1 MTAARPLALA
11 SLLLT
16 FACAPL
22 TAADK
27 PADKGTLPA
36 EVSFY
41 KDVRP
46 LFQQHCNGC
55 HQPAKPSGGFVMT
68 SRAELL
74 KAGESEKPGVVP
86 GQPDASN
93 LVSQV
98 TPHDGKKPLMPRNQ
112 PPLADR
118 DVALIK
124 KWIAQGAKDDTPVS
138 DRVVIDMD
146 HPPAYLAPPVI
157 ASLAYSP
164 DGKLLA
170 VAGRHEVLLHK
181 ADGSG
186 LVARLVGQAER
197 VQSIAFSPDG
207 KYLAVAG
214 GSPALFG
221 EVQVWDVEKKK
232 LRTSHSVT
240 FDTLYGVSWSHDGGK
255 VAFGCADNT
264 VRAIDAATG
273 KQVLYQGAHNDWVLG
288 TAFSSDSEYL
298 VSVSRDMTVKLT
310 HVPTQRFIDNITS
323 ITPGVLKGG
332 IDTVALRPTKEK
344 RKVKPKDISIGEV
357 KEYIYDEVLFGGSDG
372 APKLYK
378 MHRETKRV
386 IGDDANK
393 VRFYEA
399 MPGLIES
406 VAFSADGKLFA
417 AASRSSGTGEVR
429 VYQVDQEK
437 RVSTLEGQKG
447 GVFAVA
453 FSPDSKTVASAGFDG
468 LVRLNDAMTG
478 KLIKEFIPVPGLKSA
493 TTAAK

>member
-1 MTAARPLALA
+1 MTVVRPLALA
-11 SLLLT
+11 SVLHLLLL
-16 FACAPL
+16 APL
-22 TAADK
+22 CAADK
-27 PADKGTLPA
+27 PAEKDTLPTD
-36 EVSFY
+36 VSFY

-46 LFQQHCNGC
+46 IFQQHCNGC

-68 SRAELL
+68 ARAELL
-74 KAGESEKPGVVP
+74 KKGESDKTGVVA
-86 GQPDASN
+86 GKPDASN
-93 LVSQV
+93 LVSQI

-112 PPLADR
+112 PPLIDR

-138 DRVVIDMD
+138 DRVVIDME
-146 HPPAYLAPPVI
+146 HPPAYLLPPVI

-186 LVARLVGQAER
+186 LIGRLVGQAER

-207 KYLAVAG
+207 KSLAVAG

-221 EVQVWDVEKKK
+221 EVQIWDVQKNK
-232 LRTSHSVT
+232 LKLSHTAT
-240 FDTLYGVSWSHDGGK
+240 FDTLYGVSWSHDGSK

-273 KQVLYQGAHNDWVLG
+273 QQVLYQGAHNDWVLG
-288 TAFSSDSEYL
+288 TAFSTDSEHL

-310 HVPTQRFIDNITS
+310 HVPTQRFIDNLTS

-332 IDTVALRPTKEK
+332 VVAVARRPFKDK
-344 RKVKPKDISIGEV
+344 RMMKPKDISVGEV
-357 KEYIYDEVLFGGSDG
+357 KEKVYDELLFGGSDG

-393 VRFYEA
+393 IRVYEA
-399 MPGLIES
+399 MPGVVES
-406 VAFSADGKLFA
+406 VSFSPDGKLFA
-417 AASRSSGTGEVR
+417 AGSRLLGTGEVR
-429 VYQVDQEK
+429 VYEVDSGK
-437 RVSTLEGQKG
+437 RVATFQGQKG
-447 GVFAVA
+447 GVFTVA
-453 FSPDSKTVASAGFDG
+453 FSPDGKTVASAGFDG
-468 LVRLNDAMTG
+468 VVRLNDPATG
-478 KLIKEFIPVPGLKSA
+478 KLLKEFVPVPGLKS
-493 TTAAK
+493 TTAAR

>member
-1 MTAARPLALA
+1 MIAARPLALA

-16 FACAPL
+16 FSLPAL
-22 TAADK
+22 HAADK
-27 PADKGTLPA
+27 PADKDTLPA

-46 LFQQHCNGC
+46 IFQQHCNGC

-74 KAGESEKPGVVP
+74 KKGESDKPGVVP
-86 GQPDASN
+86 GKPDDSH
-93 LVSQV
+93 LVMQI
-98 TPHDGKKPLMPRNQ
+98 TPQEGKKPLMPRNQ
-112 PPLADR
+112 PPLLDR
-118 DVALIK
+118 DVAVIK

-138 DRVVIDMD
+138 DRVVIDME
-146 HPPAYLAPPVI
+146 HPPAYLLPPVI

-186 LVARLVGQAER
+186 LVARFVGQAER

-221 EVQVWDVEKKK
+221 EIQIWDVEHKRLKV
-232 LRTSHSVT
+232 SHSIT
-240 FDTLYGVSWSHDGGK
+240 FDTLYGVSWSHDGTK
-255 VAFGCADNT
+255 AAFGCADNT
-264 VRAIDAATG
+264 VRAIDASKG
-273 KQVLYQGAHNDWVLG
+273 EQILYQGAHNDWVLG
-288 TAFSSDSEYL
+288 TAFSTDSEYL

-310 HVPTQRFIDNITS
+310 HVPTQRFIDNVTS
-323 ITPGVLKGG
+323 ITPGILKGG
-332 IDTVALRPTKEK
+332 IVTLARRPFKD
-344 RKVKPKDISIGEV
+344 RRMVKPKDISIGEV
-357 KEYIYDEVLFGGSDG
+357 KENVYDELLFGGSDG
-372 APKLYK
+372 TPKLYK

-393 VRFYEA
+393 VREYEA
-399 MPGLIES
+399 MPGVVES
-406 VAFSADGKLFA
+406 VSFSSDGKLFA
-417 AASRSSGTGEVR
+417 AGSRSNGSGEVR
-429 VYQVDQEK
+429 VYEVDTGK
-437 RVSTLEGQKG
+437 RLSKFDGQKG
-447 GVFAVA
+447 GVFAVV
-453 FSPDSKTVASAGFDG
+453 FSPDGKTVASAGFDG
-468 LVRLNDAMTG
+468 VVRLNDPQTG
-478 KLIKEFIPVPGLKSA
+478 KLIKEFIPVPGLKT

>member
-1 MTAARPLALA
+1 MTVARPLALA
-11 SLLLT
+11 GLLLT
-16 FACAPL
+16 FALPAL
-22 TAADK
+22 RAADR
-27 PADKGTLPA
+27 PAEKDALPA

-46 LFQQHCNGC
+46 IFQQHCNGC
-55 HQPAKPSGGFVMT
+55 HQHAKPSGGFVMT
-68 SRAELL
+68 SRTELL

-86 GQPDASN
+86 GRPEASN
-93 LVSQV
+93 LVAQV

-112 PPLADR
+112 PPLIDR
-118 DVALIK
+118 DVALVK

-138 DRVVIDMD
+138 DRVVIDME
-146 HPPAYLAPPVI
+146 HPPAYLLPPVI

-164 DGKLLA
+164 DGKILA

-181 ADGSG
+181 PDGSG
-186 LVARLVGQAER
+186 LLGRLVGQAER

-221 EVQVWDVEKKK
+221 EVQIWDVAKRK
-232 LRTSHSVT
+232 LKLSHSVT
-240 FDTLYGVSWSHDGGK
+240 FDTLYGVSWSHDGSK

-273 KQVLYQGAHNDWVLG
+273 QQVLYQGAHNDWVLG
-288 TAFSSDSEYL
+288 TVFSADSEHL
-298 VSVSRDMTVKLT
+298 VSVSRDMTAKLT

-332 IDTVALRPTKEK
+332 IQTVARRPFKE
-344 RKVKPKDISIGEV
+344 RRMMKPKDISVGEV
-357 KEYIYDEVLFGGSDG
+357 KEKVYDELLFGGSDG
-372 APKLYK
+372 TPRLYK

-393 VRFYEA
+393 IREYEP
-399 MPGLIES
+399 MPGRVES
-406 VAFSADGKLFA
+406 VSFSPDGKLFA
-417 AASRSSGTGEVR
+417 AGSCSGTSGEVR
-429 VYQVDQEK
+429 VYEVDTAK
-437 RVSTLEGQKG
+437 RLAKFDGIKG
-447 GVFAVA
+447 GVFTVA
-453 FSPDSKTVASAGFDG
+453 FSPDGKTVASAGFDG
-468 LVRLNDAMTG
+468 AVHLNDPLTG
-478 KLIKEFIPVPGLKSA
+478 KLLKAFVPVPGLKT

>member
-1 MTAARPLALA
+1 MTAARLLALA

-16 FACAPL
+16 FAFAPL
-22 TAADK
+22 HAADK
-27 PADKGTLPA
+27 PADKD

-46 LFQQHCNGC
+46 IFQQHCNGC

-68 SRAELL
+68 ARAELL
-74 KAGESEKPGVVP
+74 KAGESDKAAVVP

-93 LVSQV
+93 LVGQI
-98 TPHDGKKPLMPRNQ
+98 TPHDGQKPLMPRNL
-112 PPLADR
+112 PPLPDR

-138 DRVVIDMD
+138 DRVVIDME
-146 HPPAYLAPPVI
+146 HPPTYLLAPVI
-157 ASLAYSP
+157 TSLAYSP
-164 DGKLLA
+164 DGQVLA

-186 LVARLVGQAER
+186 LLGRLVGQSER

-207 KYLAVAG
+207 KYLAMAG

-221 EVQVWDVEKKK
+221 EIQIWDVEKRRLKV
-232 LRTSHSVT
+232 SHSVT
-240 FDTLYGVSWSHDGGK
+240 FDTLYGVSWSHDGTK
-255 VAFGCADNT
+255 IAFGCADNT

-273 KQVLYQGAHNDWVLG
+273 KEILYGGAHNDWVLA
-288 TAFSSDSEYL
+288 TVFSADSEHL

-332 IDTVALRPTKEK
+332 ILTVARRPFKE
-344 RKVKPKDISIGEV
+344 RRMMKPKDISVGEL
-357 KEYIYDEVLFGGSDG
+357 KEKVYDELLFGGSDG
-372 APKLYK
+372 TPRLYK

-393 VRFYEA
+393 IREYEA
-399 MPGLIES
+399 MPGVIES
-406 VAFSADGKLFA
+406 VAFSADGKRFA
-417 AASRSSGTGEVR
+417 AGSRLSGTGEVR
-429 VYQVDQEK
+429 VYEVDTGK
-437 RVSTLEGQKG
+437 RLATFDGQKG
-447 GVFAVA
+447 GVFTVA
-453 FSPDSKTVASAGFDG
+453 FSPDGKTVASAGFDG
-468 LVRLNDAMTG
+468 VVRLNDPTTG
-478 KLIKEFIPVPGLKSA
+478 KLVKEFIPVPGLKA

>member
-16 FACAPL
+16 FAAAPL
-22 TAADK
+22 CAADK
-27 PADKGTLPA
+27 PAEKDALPA

-46 LFQQHCNGC
+46 IFQQHCNGC

-74 KAGESEKPGVVP
+74 KAGESEKPAVVP
-86 GQPDASN
+86 AKPEGSN

-98 TPHDGKKPLMPRNQ
+98 TPQAGQKPLMPRNL
-112 PPLADR
+112 PPLPDR

-124 KWIAQGAKDDTPVS
+124 KWIAQGAKDDTPLS

-146 HPPAYLAPPVI
+146 HPPTYDQLDTI
-157 ASLAYSP
+157 TSLAYSP

-214 GSPALFG
+214 GSPAFFG
-221 EVQVWDVEKKK
+221 EIQVWDVERKRLKV
-232 LRTSHSVT
+232 SHSVT
-240 FDTLYGVSWSHDGGK
+240 FDTLYGVSWAHDGSK

-264 VRAIDAATG
+264 VRAIDATSG
-273 KQVLYQGAHNDWVLG
+273 KDVLYQGAHNDWVLG
-288 TAFSSDSEYL
+288 TVFSSDSEYL
-298 VSVSRDMTVKLT
+298 VSVSRDMTAKLT
-310 HVPTQRFIDNITS
+310 HVQTQRFIDNVTS

-332 IDTVALRPTKEK
+332 LVAMARRPFKDKKMT
-344 RKVKPKDISIGEV
+344 KPKDISVGEV
-357 KEYIYDEVLFGGSDG
+357 KEMVYEELLFGGSDG
-372 APKLYK
+372 TPRLYK

-393 VRFYEA
+393 IREYEA
-399 MPGLIES
+399 MPGVVES

-417 AASRSSGTGEVR
+417 AGSRQSGTGEVR
-429 VYQVDQEK
+429 VYEVDSGK
-437 RVSTLEGQKG
+437 RVATCAGQKG
-447 GVFAVA
+447 GVYTVA
-453 FSPDSKTVASAGFDG
+453 FSPDGKTVASAGFDG
-468 LVRLNDAMTG
+468 VVRLNDPATG
-478 KLIKEFIPVPGLKSA
+478 KLVKEFIPVPGLKSI
-493 TTAAK
+493 TAAK

>member
-11 SLLLT
+11 SLLFTL
-16 FACAPL
+16 AAAPL
-22 TAADK
+22 CAADK
-27 PADKGTLPA
+27 PADKSALPA

-46 LFQQHCNGC
+46 IFQQHCNGC

-68 SRAELL
+68 SRAEML

-86 GQPDASN
+86 GKPQDSY

-98 TPHDGKKPLMPRNQ
+98 TAHDGKKPLMPRNL
-112 PPLADR
+112 PPLIDR
-118 DVALIK
+118 DVAIIT

-146 HPPAYLAPPVI
+146 HPPAYLLPPVI

-170 VAGRHEVLLHK
+170 VAGRHEVLVHK

-214 GSPALFG
+214 GSPCLFG
-221 EVQVWDVEKKK
+221 EIQIWDVERKRLKV
-232 LRTSHSVT
+232 SASVT
-240 FDTLYGVSWSHDGGK
+240 FDTLYGVSWAHDGSK

-264 VRAIDAATG
+264 VRAIDAASG
-273 KQVLYQGAHNDWVLG
+273 KEVLYQGAHNDWVLG
-288 TAFSSDSEYL
+288 TVFSADSEYL
-298 VSVSRDMTVKLT
+298 VSVSRDMTAKLT
-310 HVPTQRFIDNITS
+310 HVPTQRFIDNVTS

-332 IDTVALRPTKEK
+332 LVAVARRPFKDK
-344 RKVKPKDISIGEV
+344 KMMKPKDISVGEV
-357 KEYIYDEVLFGGSDG
+357 KEYVYEELLFGGSDG
-372 APKLYK
+372 TPRLYK

-393 VRFYEA
+393 IREFEA
-399 MPGLIES
+399 MPGVVEAVS
-406 VAFSADGKLFA
+406 FSADGKRFA
-417 AASRSSGTGEVR
+417 AGSRQSGTGEVR
-429 VYQVDQEK
+429 TYEVDTGK
-437 RVSTLEGQKG
+437 RLATFEGQKG
-447 GVFAVA
+447 GVFTVA
-453 FSPDSKTVASAGFDG
+453 FSPDGKAVASAGFDG
-468 LVRLNDAMTG
+468 VVRLNDPATG
-478 KLIKEFIPVPGLKSA
+478 KLIKEFVPVPGLKS

>member
-1 MTAARPLALA
+1 MTAARFLALA
-11 SLLLT
+11 GLLLT
-16 FACAPL
+16 FTLPAAR
-22 TAADK
+22 AADK
-27 PADKGTLPA
+27 DTLPD

-46 LFQQHCNGC
+46 IFQQHCNGC
-55 HQPAKPSGGFVMT
+55 HQPAKPSGGFIMT
-68 SRAELL
+68 ARAELL
-74 KAGESEKPGVVP
+74 KKGESEKSGVVP

-93 LVSQV
+93 LISQV

-112 PPLADR
+112 PPLPDR

-138 DRVVIDMD
+138 DRVVIDME
-146 HPPAYLAPPVI
+146 HPPAYLLPPVI

-186 LVARLVGQAER
+186 LVGRLVGQAER

-207 KYLAVAG
+207 KLLAVAG

-221 EVQVWDVEKKK
+221 EVQIWDVEKQK
-232 LRTSHSVT
+232 LKLSHSAT
-240 FDTLYGVSWSHDGGK
+240 FDTLYGVSWSHDGTK

-264 VRAIDAATG
+264 VRAIDVATG
-273 KQVLYQGAHNDWVLG
+273 QQVLYQGAHNDWVLG
-288 TAFSSDSEYL
+288 TVFSADSEHL

-310 HVPTQRFIDNITS
+310 HVPTQRFIDNVTS

-332 IDTVALRPTKEK
+332 VLAVARRPFKDK
-344 RKVKPKDISIGEV
+344 RMMKPKDISVGEV
-357 KEYIYDEVLFGGSDG
+357 TEKVYDELLFGGSDG

-393 VRFYEA
+393 IREYEA
-399 MPGLIES
+399 MPGVVES

-417 AASRSSGTGEVR
+417 AGSRLSGTGEVR
-429 VYQVDQEK
+429 VYEVDSGK
-437 RVSTLEGQKG
+437 RVAKFEGEKG
-447 GVFAVA
+447 GVFTVA
-453 FSPDSKTVASAGFDG
+453 FSPDGKTVASAGFDG
-468 LVRLNDAMTG
+468 VVRLGDATTG
-478 KLIKEFIPVPGLKSA
+478 KLIKEFIPVPGLKL

>member
-1 MTAARPLALA
+1 MTAARFLALA
-11 SLLLT
+11 CLLLPS
-16 FACAPL
+16 AL
-22 TAADK
+22 YAADK
-27 PADKGTLPA
+27 PADKDALPA

-46 LFQQHCNGC
+46 IFQQHCNGC
-55 HQPAKPSGGFVMT
+55 HQPAKPSGGFIMT
-68 SRAELL
+68 ARAELL
-74 KAGESEKPGVVP
+74 KKGESDKPGVVP

-98 TPHDGKKPLMPRNQ
+98 LPHDGKKPLMPRNQ

-138 DRVVIDMD
+138 DRVVIDME
-146 HPPAYLAPPVI
+146 HPPAYLLPPVI

-207 KYLAVAG
+207 KLLAVAG

-221 EVQVWDVEKKK
+221 EIQIWDVDKKK
-232 LRTSHSVT
+232 LKLSHSVT
-240 FDTLYGVSWSHDGGK
+240 FDTLYGVSWSHDGTK

-273 KQVLYQGAHNDWVLG
+273 QQVLYQGAHNDWVLG
-288 TAFSSDSEYL
+288 TAFSTDSEYL
-298 VSVSRDMTVKLT
+298 VSISRDMTVKLT
-310 HVPTQRFIDNITS
+310 HVPTQRFIDNVTS

-332 IDTVALRPTKEK
+332 IVTLARRPFKEK
-344 RKVKPKDISIGEV
+344 RMVKPKDISVGEV
-357 KEYIYDEVLFGGSDG
+357 KEMVYEELLFGGSDG
-372 APKLYK
+372 VPRLYK

-393 VRFYEA
+393 VREFEA
-399 MPGLIES
+399 MPGVIES
-406 VAFSADGKLFA
+406 VSFSADGKLFA
-417 AASRSSGTGEVR
+417 AGSRLSGTGEVR
-429 VYQVDQEK
+429 VYQTDDGK
-437 RVSTLEGQKG
+437 RVSTFEGQKG

-453 FSPDSKTVASAGFDG
+453 FRPDGKAVASAGFDG
-468 LVRLNDAMTG
+468 VVRLNDPTTG
-478 KLIKEFIPVPGLKSA
+478 KLLKEFVPVPGLTTT
-493 TTAAK
+493 TTAK